1 MSIGY
6 LYVFFGEVSIQV
18 LYPFLSLV
26 VFLVLNFVSSLSV
39 LDIIPLSDISVNMF
53 SHSMGCLFILLM
65 ISFAP
70 QKLFSLM

>member
-65 ISFAP
+65 FSFAV
-70 QKLFSLM
+70 QKVFSLI